1 MFLKTRFFP
10 MAIAVSI
17 TLFSSLLSFGAN
29 AAHHG
34 GETEERI
41 NNTESKR
48 TVLITGANRGIGL
61 ALAANFHAA
70 GYKVIG
76 SARKPAK
83 ADALHNL
90 GVQVEQLDVTDQVSV
105 SALAERLK
113 GVEIDILINN
123 AGISG
128 KQSKKMATIDVDDIM
143 RTLNVNTLGPVRVM
157 QALLPN
163 VVLSQQKL
171 IVNVSSMM
179 GSLEMNTWGCC
190 AGYRASKSALNSI
203 NQTFSV
209 DFAESGVAFVVM
221 HPGYVQ
227 TDMNGGQG
235 NITPDQSAKGLM
247 QVITGLSAKD
257 NGAYLDWEG
266 KVLPW

>member
-1 MFLKTRFFP
+1 MA
-10 MAIAVSI
+10 MAI
-17 TLFSSLLSFGAN
+17 TLLSSLLSFGAN

-34 GETEERI
+34 GETEERST
-41 NNTESKR
+41 NAVSKG

-61 ALAANFHAA
+61 ALAANFDAA
-70 GYKVIG
+70 GYHVIG

-83 ADALHNL
+83 AGALHDL
-90 GVQVEQLDVTDQVSV
+90 GVQVEQLDVSDQVSV

-123 AGISG
+123 AGIAG
-128 KQSKKMATIDVDDIM
+128 KQSKEMATIDVDDMM

-157 QALLPN
+157 QALYPN

-227 TDMNGGQG
+227 TDMNEGQG
-235 NITPDQSAKGLM
+235 NITTDQSAKGLM
-247 QVITGLSAKD
+247 QVITDLSAKD
-257 NGAYLDWEG
+257 NGAYLDWQG
-266 KVLPW
+266 KALPW